1 MEVKEVVLLDQKLAE
16 HHIKLECKSN
26 LVQEMAMQGH
36 LVAEHYINIE
46 IRVEKVQK
54 EALLGQMVVGTLHV
68 LRIEKRMVPVNN
80 LT

>member
-1 MEVKEVVLLDQKLAE
+1 
-16 HHIKLECKSN
+16 
-26 LVQEMAMQGH
+26 MQGDWI
-36 LVAEHYINIE
+36 ADHYIKIE

-54 EALLGQMVVGTLHV
+54 KALLGQMVVGTLHV